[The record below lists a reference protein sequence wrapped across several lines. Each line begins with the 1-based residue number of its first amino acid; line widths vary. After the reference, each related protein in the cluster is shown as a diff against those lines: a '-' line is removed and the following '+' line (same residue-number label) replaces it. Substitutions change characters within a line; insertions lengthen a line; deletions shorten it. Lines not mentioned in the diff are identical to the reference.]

1 MIPLSKYEASAK
13 SHADR
18 ISLRL
23 KTFITVVQ
31 RNGSVFLIAETM
43 FRGLREVCGA
53 GTYLWVE
60 KQ

>member
-1 MIPLSKYEASAK
+1 MIPLSEYEASAK

-23 KTFITVVQ
+23 KMFITVVQ
-31 RNGSVFLIAETM
+31 RNGSAFLIAETM
-43 FRGLREVCGA
+43 FRRLREVFGA
-53 GTYLWVE
+53 GIYLWVE